1 MTNTNAQRLR
11 ACYVSR
17 LIALYPALRF
27 IGDHSGGGLIHFE
40 RGARFLDLRGVV
52 FQLGG
57 ERRDLLLLLRDCC
70 LQVLNCAIEHGLFGG
85 VGNGLGPDVASGRK
99 STRVRSIGSGR
110 AQSTIG
116 IDHHHSSRG
125 GGNRR
130 TEDIINGA
138 PVTDLTKDTVHARV
152 MTNDDI
158 VIHAGDTGPGHAA
171 YGNVITV
178 AEVTLERLITDGC
191 VGASGSVGSERF
203 PTSGRVGAAA
213 GIVHERKITGA
224 SVVRTSVVKDE
235 RIGSHSGVLCAAG
248 VEQKR
253 CHAHCRIGASIVE
266 GQRATANT
274 GIETAGRIQKE
285 RSPTKCGISSSG
297 SERTKRIASF
307 RCREVRVTPV
317 RRWTELSVRSWQ
329 KRKAG

>member
-17 LIALYPALRF
+17 LTALHPALRF
-27 IGDHSGGGLIHFE
+27 IGDHSGGGPIHFE

-52 FQLGG
+52 FELGG

-70 LQVLNCAIEHGLFGG
+70 LQALNCPIEHGLFGG
-85 VGNGLGPDVASGRK
+85 VGNGLGPDTAFGGK

-125 GGNRR
+125 RGNRR
-130 TEDIINGA
+130 TEDIVNGA

-158 VIHAGDTGPGHAA
+158 VIDAGDTGTGHAA
-171 YGNVITV
+171 YGNVLTV

-191 VGASGSVGSERF
+191 VV
-203 PTSGRVGAAA
+203 AA
-213 GIVHERKITGA
+213 GSI
-224 SVVRTSVVKDE
+224 
-235 RIGSHSGVLCAAG
+235 
-248 VEQKR
+248 QK
-253 CHAHCRIGASIVE
+253 
-266 GQRATANT
+266 QRA
-274 GIETAGRIQKE
+274 
-285 RSPTKCGISSSG
+285 PTQCGIASAG

-329 KRKAG
+329 KRKTG

>member
-1 MTNTNAQRLR
+1 MRLLYCGNMTNTNAQRLR

-17 LIALYPALRF
+17 LTASHPALRL
-27 IGDHSGGGLIHFE
+27 IDDHFGRGLIHFE
-40 RGARFLDLRGVV
+40 RGARFLDFRCVV

-57 ERRDLLLLLRDCC
+57 ERRYLLLLLRDCC
-70 LQVLNCAIEHGLFGG
+70 LQAFNYAIEHGLLGS
-85 VGNGLGPDVASGRK
+85 VGNGLGPDTAFGGK

-130 TEDIINGA
+130 TEDIVNGA

-158 VIHAGDTGPGHAA
+158 VIDAGDTGPGHAA

-178 AEVTLERLITDGC
+178 AEVTLERLLTDAC
-191 VGASGSVGSERF
+191 AAPSRSVGSERF

-224 SVVRTSVVKDE
+224 SIGATGGVKDE
-235 RIGSHSGVLCAAG
+235 
-248 VEQKR
+248 
-253 CHAHCRIGASIVE
+253 
-266 GQRATANT
+266 
-274 GIETAGRIQKE
+274 
-285 RSPTKCGISSSG
+285 
-297 SERTKRIASF
+297 
-307 RCREVRVTPV
+307 
-317 RRWTELSVRSWQ
+317 
-329 KRKAG
+329 

>member
-27 IGDHSGGGLIHFE
+27 IGDHSGGGPIHFE
-40 RGARFLDLRGVV
+40 RGARFLDLGGVV

-57 ERRDLLLLLRDCC
+57 ERRYLLMLLRDCC
-70 LQVLNCAIEHGLFGG
+70 LQALNCAIEHGLFDG
-85 VGNGLGPDVASGRK
+85 VGNGLGPDTAFGGK

-125 GGNRR
+125 RGNRR

-138 PVTDLTKDTVHARV
+138 PVTDLTKNTVHTRV
-152 MTNDDI
+152 VTNDDI
-158 VIHAGDTGPGHAA
+158 VIDAGDTRPGHAA

-178 AEVTLERLITDGC
+178 AEITLECLIDDGC
-191 VGASGSVGSERF
+191 VVASAGVGSERF

-224 SVVRTSVVKDE
+224 SVGATDGVKDE
-235 RIGSHSGVLCAAG
+235 
-248 VEQKR
+248 
-253 CHAHCRIGASIVE
+253 
-266 GQRATANT
+266 
-274 GIETAGRIQKE
+274 
-285 RSPTKCGISSSG
+285 
-297 SERTKRIASF
+297 
-307 RCREVRVTPV
+307 
-317 RRWTELSVRSWQ
+317 
-329 KRKAG
+329 

>member
-1 MTNTNAQRLR
+1 MRLLYCNNMTNTNAQRLR

-17 LIALYPALRF
+17 LIASHPALRF
-27 IGDHSGGGLIHFE
+27 IDDHSGGGLIHFE
-40 RGARFLDLRGVV
+40 RRARFLDLRGVV

-57 ERRDLLLLLRDCC
+57 ERRYLLLLLRDCC
-70 LQVLNCAIEHGLFGG
+70 LQALDCAIEHGLFGG
-85 VGNGLGPDVASGRK
+85 IGYGLGPEAAFWRK
-99 STRVRSIGSGR
+99 STRIRSIGSGR
-110 AQSTIG
+110 AQSPIG

-130 TEDIINGA
+130 TENIINGA

-178 AEVTLERLITDGC
+178 AEVTLERLIADGC
-191 VGASGSVGSERF
+191 VGASGSVGCERF

-224 SVVRTSVVKDE
+224 SVGATGVVKDE

-248 VEQKR
+248 VEQERCYAKR
-253 CHAHCRIGASIVE
+253 RIGASIVE
-266 GQRATANT
+266 SKRATANT

-285 RSPTKCGISSSG
+285 RAPTQCGIAGADAGRSKGVGLLSCCDIG
-297 SERTKRIASF
+297 I
-307 RCREVRVTPV
+307 TP
-317 RRWTELSVRSWQ
+317 
-329 KRKAG
+329 

>member
-27 IGDHSGGGLIHFE
+27 IDDHFGGGLIHFE
-40 RGARFLDLRGVV
+40 RGARFLDLGGVV

-57 ERRDLLLLLRDCC
+57 ERRYLLMLLRDCC
-70 LQVLNCAIEHGLFGG
+70 LQVLNCAMKHGLFDGI
-85 VGNGLGPDVASGRK
+85 GNGLGPDVAFGRK
-99 STRVRSIGSGR
+99 STRVVSIGGGR
-110 AQSTIG
+110 AQSSVG
-116 IDHHHSSRG
+116 VDHHHSSRG

-152 MTNDDI
+152 VTNDDI
-158 VIHAGDTGPGHAA
+158 VIDAGDTGPGHAA
-171 YGNVITV
+171 YGNVLTV

-191 VGASGSVGSERF
+191 VVASGSVGSERF

-224 SVVRTSVVKDE
+224 SVGATGGVKDE

-248 VEQKR
+248 VEQERCYAKR
-253 CHAHCRIGASIVE
+253 RIGASIVE
-266 GQRATANT
+266 SKRATANT
-274 GIETAGRIQKE
+274 GIETAGRIKKQQAPAKSGIA
-285 RSPTKCGISSSG
+285 RSG
-297 SERTKRIASF
+297 
-307 RCREVRVTPV
+307 REMP
-317 RRWTELSVRSWQ
+317 Q
-329 KRKAG
+329 